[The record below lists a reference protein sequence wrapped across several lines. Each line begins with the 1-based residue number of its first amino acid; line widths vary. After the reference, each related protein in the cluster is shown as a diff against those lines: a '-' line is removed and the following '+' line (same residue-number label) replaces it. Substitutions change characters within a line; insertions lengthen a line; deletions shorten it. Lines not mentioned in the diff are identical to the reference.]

1 MDTTARAYSI
11 FQLLFT
17 PLFHRQLLFA
27 FVPPTE
33 YFGGWA
39 CFVVS
44 IIGIGLLTAVIGD
57 VASHFGCTIN
67 LNDEVTA
74 VTLVAMGTSV
84 PGEFTLLSM
93 SQLLK
98 IYGQLCTGHDHAVH
112 APKAAGK
119 D

>member
-1 MDTTARAYSI
+1 MFDI
-11 FQLLFT
+11 FLKL
-17 PLFHRQLLFA
+17 QLLFA

-33 YFGGWA
+33 YMGGWA
-39 CFVVS
+39 CFTVS

-84 PGEFTLLSM
+84 PGKQSLLLRD
-93 SQLLK
+93 QLSETK
-98 IYGQLCTGHDHAVH
+98 MLC
-112 APKAAGK
+112 
-119 D
+119 